1 MGTVLVT
8 VIFSV
13 YLPGRR
19 LVWRAG
25 FDYLLFIA
33 DCVALFAVCVF
44 ISDIA
49 LYTISV

>member
-1 MGTVLVT
+1 VGTVLVT
-8 VIFSV
+8 VIFPV

-33 DCVALFAVCVF
+33 DCVALFAVCVG
-44 ISDIA
+44 IKA